1 MHSKKLITT
10 FAACALLL
18 VSVGS
23 AQAFSFTHNR
33 NNDNN
38 YNLSPEKAANVERI
52 YERNQTKLQPLQDD
66 LYAKRLELNALAQ
79 NPNTKPET
87 IKNLAQEITELRKD
101 IRAQS
106 EIMSSSLDKETGM
119 RSGYHRNGRGMG
131 GGSGHNRGGGYG
143 HNGNG
148 HRR

>member
-1 MHSKKLITT
+1 MRSKKLITT
-10 FAACALLL
+10 FTACALLL
-18 VSVGS
+18 VSVAS

-52 YERNQTKLQPLQDD
+52 YERNQTKLQPLHDN

-101 IRAQS
+101 IRAQG
-106 EIMSSSLDKETGM
+106 EIMSTSLDKETGM
-119 RSGYHRNGRGMG
+119 RSGYHRNGRGG
-131 GGSGHNRGGGYG
+131 HRGNGSGHNGSGHNGYG
-143 HNGNG
+143 H
-148 HRR
+148 RR